1 MTDQRAAF
9 AAAADML
16 VDLARRIPADAWDK
30 PGLGEWTV
38 RDLAGHAGRSLT
50 TVEEYLA
57 RSAERVDVPTTV
69 AYFELI
75 GTVPDADVAERGR
88 AAGRALGDD
97 PATTLAEQAGR
108 AMVSVSE
115 ARTNALV
122 GTIMGGM
129 RLADYLPTRIFELTV
144 HSLDLAAA
152 TGLDVDPPRAALEA
166 SLQIVAELAVRPGLA
181 APLLLAVTGRGPLP
195 PGFSVLHP

>member
-1 MTDQRAAF
+1 VTDQRAAF

-16 VDLARRIPADAWDK
+16 VDLAGRIPADAWEG

-38 RDLAGHAGRSLT
+38 RELAGHAGRSLT
-50 TVEEYLA
+50 TVEAYLA
-57 RSAERVDVPTTV
+57 DPPDRVDVPSAA

-75 GTVPDADVAERGR
+75 GSVPAADVAERGR
-88 AAGRALGDD
+88 AAGRALGAD

-108 AMVSVSE
+108 AIVAVSG
-115 ARTNALV
+115 AKANALV
-122 GTIMGGM
+122 GTVAGGM

-144 HSLDLAAA
+144 HSLDLGAA
-152 TGLDVDPPRAALEA
+152 TGLDVEPPRPALEI

-195 PGFSVLHP
+195 PGFSVLNG